1 MFITVHEKNSS
12 KLLAQ
17 IIAIYINK
25 HKKKHY
31 YLFSILKKYFNILI
45 FSKISRI
52 KGLKIAVS
60 GRINGAPRAKT
71 LKLQVGSIP
80 LQSFESSISYSNTT
94 AYTPNGTFGIKVWI
108 CEKLIVYVFTTKKI
122 KI

>member
-1 MFITVHEKNSS
+1 M
-12 KLLAQ
+12 LAEV
-17 IIAIYINK
+17 ISIYISK

-45 FSKISRI
+45 VSKNSKI

-71 LKLQVGSIP
+71 LKIQIGSIP
-80 LQSFESSISYSNTT
+80 LQSFNSLISYGYATAHTSN
-94 AYTPNGTFGIKVWI
+94 GSFGVKVWI
-108 CEKLIVYVFTTKKI
+108 CEKAINFYVFTTKKI